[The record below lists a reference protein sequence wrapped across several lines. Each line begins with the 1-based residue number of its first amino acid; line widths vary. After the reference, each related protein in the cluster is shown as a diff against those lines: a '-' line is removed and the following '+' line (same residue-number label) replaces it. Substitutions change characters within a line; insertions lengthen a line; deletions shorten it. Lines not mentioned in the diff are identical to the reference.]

1 MINVTKVTSFPVVG
15 TKSLKAK
22 GVVTLNDVLE
32 LKYLVIEGGKGPFVS
47 WEGTTQY
54 DKKDGSGK
62 GYNSP
67 VFVKDK
73 DLNESITKAVLEK
86 YKNGANRTA
95 GATASSNTPAV
106 DAYSNDSSFAA
117 DDIPF

>member
-1 MINVTKVTSFPVVG
+1 MINVTKVTSFPVTG

-22 GVVTLNDVLE
+22 GVVTLNDMVE

-47 WEGTTQY
+47 WEGTTTY

-73 DLNESITKAVLEK
+73 SLNETITKAVLEK
-86 YKNGANRTA
+86 YKNGGQRTT
-95 GATASSNTPAV
+95 GTTTTTPAV
-106 DAYSNDSSFAA
+106 DAYSNDASFAA